1 MNGRNFS
8 IFILRLPL
16 TQPLFLIYSIS
27 AMLVRLSMHL
37 SELTLCSIY
46 FRKPDIVP
54 VFWFIIT
61 YRMLLLLLKRNVASV
76 RTKPFFSNVI
86 AGIHWSPS
94 PVKKKKITKQKLKI
108 YLSIFFL
115 GGPFLSKIPIVNLVL
130 NLKSEQK
137 SDQWSVVKLLFTK

>member
-1 MNGRNFS
+1 MVTKIKFLIHTFSLNGRNFS

-37 SELTLCSIY
+37 SELTLCSMY

-54 VFWFIIT
+54 VFWFMIT

-76 RTKPFFSNVI
+76 RIKPFFSNVI

-94 PVKKKKITKQKLKI
+94 PVKKKKDYQAKA
-108 YLSIFFL
+108 
-115 GGPFLSKIPIVNLVL
+115 
-130 NLKSEQK
+130 E
-137 SDQWSVVKLLFTK
+137 KLLIYFLFRKVLSFLKYQ

>member
-1 MNGRNFS
+1 MVTKIKFLIHTFSLNGRNFS

-37 SELTLCSIY
+37 SELTLCSMY

-54 VFWFIIT
+54 VFWFMIT

-76 RTKPFFSNVI
+76 RIKPFFSNVI

-94 PVKKKKITKQKLKI
+94 PVKKKKKITKQKLKS

-115 GGPFLSKIPIVNLVL
+115 GRSFPF
-130 NLKSEQK
+130 
-137 SDQWSVVKLLFTK
+137 